1 MNTADMLKLE
11 EAVMAR
17 TFTKLRDGQETENLT
32 LIKEAIEQGL
42 NNRVEGK
49 LYEGKHQEEFNSFAM
64 VCEAVTELDAKDAK
78 KAVESIEG
86 TGVQLFDMPN
96 GKKGVVIR
104 SKGKYTFI
112 GGDDDEPVVMSESEW
127 NTMEK
132 ELIALGAKT
141 VTNSAKPSAWI
152 TFLKNEM
159 KTAVALV
166 KIVIVIALV
175 ILAFKALLPITA
187 GLFTGFAQYTPWG
200 NKLMS
205 ADGLELFKKTIK
217 AEVQGKWL
225 VAQAR
230 QKIMGGSMAG
240 NVLKTFY

>member
-1 MNTADMLKLE
+1 MKAGDILKLE
-11 EAVMAR
+11 EAVMDR
-17 TFTKLRDGQETENLT
+17 IFTKLRDGHETANLS
-32 LIKEAIEQGL
+32 LIKEAIELGL
-42 NNRVEGK
+42 SERIDGRV
-49 LYEGKHQEEFNSFAM
+49 YEGKHQEEFNSFAM

-78 KAVESIEG
+78 KAAESLEG

-96 GKKGVVIR
+96 GKKGVAIR

-112 GGDDDEPVVMSESEW
+112 GGDDDPVTMSESEW
-127 NTMEK
+127 NIMEK
-132 ELIALGAKT
+132 ELTALGAKS
-141 VTNSAKPSAWI
+141 VTRSAKPSAWI
-152 TFLKNEM
+152 SFLKNEM

-200 NKLMS
+200 NKLLS
-205 ADGLELFKKTIK
+205 AEGLELFKKTVK